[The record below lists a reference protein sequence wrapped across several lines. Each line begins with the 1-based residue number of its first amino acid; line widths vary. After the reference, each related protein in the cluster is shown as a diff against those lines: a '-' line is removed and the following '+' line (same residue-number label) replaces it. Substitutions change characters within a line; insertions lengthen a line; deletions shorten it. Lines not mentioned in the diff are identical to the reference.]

1 MRRSLLALPLALAA
15 LAAGCGAS
23 DSTSAGFEGQE
34 KAVADQVEKIQ
45 SAGEARDA
53 KQLCDDMLATSLR
66 DAIANAG
73 SSCEVELDK
82 AIRDADD
89 FNLDVEDV
97 TVTGDTA
104 VAKVKTGSGDDAE
117 TRDFEFEKEG
127 DSWRATSLGTAS

>member
-1 MRRSLLALPLALAA
+1 MRRPLIAIPLALAA

-23 DSTSAGFEGQE
+23 TSSSAEFEGQE

-53 KQLCDDMLATSLR
+53 KQLCDDVLATSLR

-89 FNLDVEDV
+89 FDLDVEDV
-97 TVTGDTA
+97 TIAGNSA
-104 VAKVKTGSGDDAE
+104 VAKVKTGSGDDAA

-127 DSWRATSLGTAS
+127 NSWRATSLGTTD

>member
-1 MRRSLLALPLALAA
+1 MRRSLLVLPLALAA

-23 DSTSAGFEGQE
+23 DSTSVDFEGQE

-53 KQLCDDMLATSLR
+53 KQLCDDVLATSLR

-89 FNLDVEDV
+89 FNLEVEDV
-97 TVTGDTA
+97 AVTGNTA

-127 DSWRATSLGTAS
+127 QSWRATSLGTTS

>member
-1 MRRSLLALPLALAA
+1 MRRRLLPLPLLLAA
-15 LAAGCGAS
+15 LVAGCGG
-23 DSTSAGFEGQE
+23 STSSSPDFEGEE

-45 SAGEARDA
+45 SAGESRDA
-53 KQLCDDMLATSLR
+53 KQLCDDVLAVELR
-66 DAIANAG
+66 DAIAAAG

-104 VAKVKTGSGDDAE
+104 VAKVKTGSGDDAD

-127 DSWRATSLGTAS
+127 DAWRATSLGTTS

>member
-1 MRRSLLALPLALAA
+1 MRRRLLPLGILVAA
-15 LAAGCGAS
+15 LVAGCGES
-23 DSTSAGFEGQE
+23 SSSSTDFEGEQ

-53 KQLCDDMLATSLR
+53 KQLCDEVLAADLR
-66 DAIANAG
+66 DAIAAAG

-89 FNLDVEDV
+89 FALEVEAV

-104 VAKVKTGSGDDAE
+104 TAKVRTGTGTDE
-117 TRDFEFEKEG
+117 QTRDFEFERDG
-127 DSWRATSLGTAS
+127 DSWRATSLGGT

>member
-1 MRRSLLALPLALAA
+1 MRRSLLALPLALAT

-23 DSTSAGFEGQE
+23 GSTSAGFEGQE

-53 KQLCDDMLATSLR
+53 KQLCDDVLATSLR

-127 DSWRATSLGTAS
+127 DSWRATSLGTTS

>member
-23 DSTSAGFEGQE
+23 GSTSAGFEGQE

-53 KQLCDDMLATSLR
+53 KQLCDDVLATSLR

-127 DSWRATSLGTAS
+127 DAWRATSLGTTS

>member
-1 MRRSLLALPLALAA
+1 MRRLSLLLPIALAA

-23 DSTSAGFEGQE
+23 PSSSGEFEGQE

-53 KQLCDDMLATSLR
+53 KQLCDDVLATSLR

>member
-1 MRRSLLALPLALAA
+1 MRRLSRAVPVVLAV

-23 DSTSAGFEGQE
+23 TSSSTEFAGEE

-53 KQLCDDMLATSLR
+53 KALCDDVLATQLR
-66 DAIANAG
+66 EAIAEAG

-89 FNLDVEDV
+89 YDLTVEDV
-97 TVTGDTA
+97 TITGDTA
-104 VAKVKTGSGDDAE
+104 VAKVKAGSGDDAP
-117 TRDFEFEKEG
+117 TRDFEFERDG
-127 DSWRATSLGTAS
+127 RTWRATSLGT